1 MERLFRRYIPKG
13 DLGNGPYHSRPVNRF
28 RLILLL
34 SLGVLFFSPPT
45 VGRGEEVTL
54 DQALALFYQNNYDLL
69 IHRYEMDKAYADY
82 VGAKLRPNPTLSF
95 NANGLDYYSGYL
107 KRDENTQIT
116 VRIDQLIELGGK
128 RELRTNAA
136 LAVQQA
142 ATLTHKDVIR
152 NLLLGFYTVYY
163 NLELDRLNMEF
174 GRDELTRFDR
184 ILDIAERR
192 FNAGFLSQLDYT
204 KIKLAK
210 IDLENNLTNSQA
222 QFRKDLENFNVLL
235 GAVTTLEPSRLG
247 IREEFPAYQEESLIE
262 VAYQNR
268 YDLLAAQKQV
278 EAARHNMALA
288 RALRIPDLSVGAEHD
303 SFGPDG
309 ASRIG
314 GGVSIGI
321 PVFSRAQGAILK
333 SNAEFK
339 QLEEQVRKIKRVIV
353 SDVRQGLISYRASL
367 AILGSYKERK
377 ASMED
382 LLNKSEAAFSL
393 GGITVLDLLDTRKTY
408 RDFVTKYNQNLIQ
421 TLLNQELLKVFTGE
435 VK

>member
-1 MERLFRRYIPKG
+1 VLF
-13 DLGNGPYHSRPVNRF
+13 
-28 RLILLL
+28 LIF
-34 SLGVLFFSPPT
+34 SLGILFFPLP
-45 VGRGEEVTL
+45 VAGGGEEVTL
-54 DQALALFYQNNYDLL
+54 DQALALFYKNNYDLL
-69 IHRYEMDKAYADY
+69 ISRYEMDKAYADY
-82 VGAKLRPNPTLSF
+82 VGAKLRPNPTVSF
-95 NANGLDYYSGYL
+95 NAIGMDYYSGYP
-107 KRDENTQIT
+107 KRDDTTQMT

-128 RELRTNAA
+128 RELRTNVA
-136 LAVQQA
+136 LATQQA
-142 ATLTHKDVIR
+142 VSLSYKDVIR
-152 NLLLGFYTVYY
+152 NLLIGFYTVYY
-163 NLELDRLNMEF
+163 NLELDRLNLQF
-174 GRDELTRFDR
+174 GRDELGRFDR

-192 FNAGFLSQLDYT
+192 FNAGFLTQLDHT

-210 IDLENNLTNSQA
+210 VDLENNLTNFEA
-222 QFRKDLENFNVLL
+222 QFRKDLENFNFLV
-235 GAVTTLEPSRLG
+235 GVTAQLEPSRLV

-268 YDLLAAQKQV
+268 YDLLAAQKQT

-303 SFGPDG
+303 SFGADG

-321 PVFSRAQGAILK
+321 PVFNRAQGAILR
-333 SNAEFK
+333 SNAEYK
-339 QLEEQVRKIKRVIV
+339 QLEEQVKKIKRVIV
-353 SDVRQGLISYRASL
+353 SDVRQGLISYRASVTV
-367 AILGSYKERK
+367 LGAFKERK

>member
-1 MERLFRRYIPKG
+1 
-13 DLGNGPYHSRPVNRF
+13 
-28 RLILLL
+28 
-34 SLGVLFFSPPT
+34 
-45 VGRGEEVTL
+45 
-54 DQALALFYQNNYDLL
+54 
-69 IHRYEMDKAYADY
+69 
-82 VGAKLRPNPTLSF
+82 
-95 NANGLDYYSGYL
+95 
-107 KRDENTQIT
+107 
-116 VRIDQLIELGGK
+116 
-128 RELRTNAA
+128 
-136 LAVQQA
+136 
-142 ATLTHKDVIR
+142 
-152 NLLLGFYTVYY
+152 
-163 NLELDRLNMEF
+163 
-174 GRDELTRFDR
+174 
-184 ILDIAERR
+184 
-192 FNAGFLSQLDYT
+192 
-204 KIKLAK
+204 
-210 IDLENNLTNSQA
+210 
-222 QFRKDLENFNVLL
+222 
-235 GAVTTLEPSRLG
+235 
-247 IREEFPAYQEESLIE
+247 
-262 VAYQNR
+262 
-268 YDLLAAQKQV
+268 
-278 EAARHNMALA
+278 
-288 RALRIPDLSVGAEHD
+288 VGAEHD

-321 PVFSRAQGAILK
+321 PVFSRAQGAILR